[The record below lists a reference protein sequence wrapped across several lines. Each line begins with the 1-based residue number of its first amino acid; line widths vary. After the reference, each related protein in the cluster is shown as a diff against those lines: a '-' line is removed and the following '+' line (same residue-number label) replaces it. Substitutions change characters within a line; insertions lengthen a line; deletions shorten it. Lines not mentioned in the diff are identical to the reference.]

1 MRSVFQVYAAA
12 KDAADG
18 RSTTLCLPAT
28 PYELLDVLDRTR
40 VKNTGELYVQ
50 IEDYRRFPQLAP
62 VLDGPLDFDLCELNA
77 LAQKL
82 SELDECQ
89 SIAFE
94 GLVKMEVEKQEPFG
108 ISRLIDLACS
118 TDCCHVAANVGDDA
132 ALGRFYAENGFV
144 PEVDGLSDE
153 LFELLN
159 FEKIGRECR
168 TGEGGVFTSGCYVV
182 QHTELVE
189 AYKDMDLTIKTPE
202 YAVLLEIS
210 KGHFDDPD
218 YDNDK
223 TVLLPL
229 PAEPAAMDAALT
241 AVGAWDWREAGFRCL
256 DCRIPSLISHIDG
269 DDNIAHVNRL
279 AQKLQ
284 AMDGGELVKFKAVLE
299 VTEDLSVLGATRTI
313 DTLGQ
318 YTFSAQT
325 ATPEEMAREELDVIM
340 SAQDAERLIP
350 HLNLYTYGQALIR
363 DQECSL
369 TEYGLISHEDGQSL
383 KPMEQGGMEMM

>member
-50 IEDYRRFPQLAP
+50 IEDYLRFPQLAP
-62 VLDGPLDFDLCELNA
+62 VLDGPYNFDLCELNA

-108 ISRLIDLACS
+108 ISRLIDLAYS
-118 TDCCHVAANVGDDA
+118 TDCCHVAADVGDDA

-144 PEVDGLSDE
+144 PEVDSLSDE

-189 AYKDMDLTIKTPE
+189 AYKDMDVTIKTPE

-210 KGHFDDPD
+210 KGHFNDPD

-256 DCRIPSLISHIDG
+256 DCRVPVLISHIDG
-269 DDNIAHVNRL
+269 DDNIAHINRL

-284 AMDGGELVKFKAVLE
+284 AMDGKELAKLKAALE
-299 VTEDLSVLGATRTI
+299 ATQDLSVLGATHI
-313 DTLGQ
+313 AGTLDEYLFSPQ
-318 YTFSAQT
+318 Y
-325 ATPEEMAREELDVIM
+325 ATPEDMARDFLESSVGSGSMETLLPYV
-340 SAQDAERLIP
+340 
-350 HLNLYTYGQALIR
+350 NLYAYGQALIQE
-363 DQECSL
+363 QECSL
-369 TEYGLISHEDGQSL
+369 TEYGLISREDGQSL